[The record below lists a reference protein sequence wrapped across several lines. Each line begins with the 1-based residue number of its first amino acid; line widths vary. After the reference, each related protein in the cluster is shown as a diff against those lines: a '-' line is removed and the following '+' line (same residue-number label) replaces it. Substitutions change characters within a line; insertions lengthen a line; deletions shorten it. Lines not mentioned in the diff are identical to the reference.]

1 MQNAK
6 EEPKSVQE
14 KDEFIVE
21 DSKFKVSDWGY
32 RHKQCILLFLALTT
46 AYSMRACMGMALV
59 VMTDIEPLN
68 ISNSTASKRSINN
81 SVGVTLNISDIDS
94 LINYTN
100 VENGK
105 GNGFLHS
112 LLLIPPYPT
121 FQWNKKIQD
130 TVQSSF
136 FWGYMLTQ
144 IPAGTLAHHFG
155 AKYLLTAALLINGV
169 ISFCLPWAALYGGWV
184 LTGIFRFVQGL
195 SQACII
201 PGMHTMFGK
210 WAPLEERG
218 RMAAFAYGGQALGA
232 VLGFP
237 VTGFISSTFLGWPG
251 IFRFYGML
259 VGFVGGLL
267 WWLGADSPAKHKYI
281 SAAERHYIETSLGQ
295 VGDAGKKKQAVPWS
309 KILRCRGLYAIMLA
323 HIGQTWCQLTLF
335 TEVPAY
341 MDKVMGVNIKANG
354 LLSALPFLLMWFTNF
369 FFSWLSDMLI
379 VKKVF
384 SVTVA
389 RKVANCTGAIPAS
402 ICFVLLAHSSKDIY
416 AVEALLCIICSF
428 KIACTVGFQ
437 VNHIDISPNFSG
449 TMMGMTNFVANL
461 FGSVAPLVAGFILTD
476 VTDEYLWRK
485 VFYLAA
491 IIYFSTNAAYV
502 IMGTGELADWNEPEE
517 EKDLPEMER
526 MMNEK
531 ELENK

>member
-1 MQNAK
+1 MQNGK
-6 EEPKSVQE
+6 DNMESVQDKSE
-14 KDEFIVE
+14 IIID
-21 DSKFKVSDWGY
+21 DCKVSDWGY
-32 RHKQCILLFLALTT
+32 RHKQCILLFLALTS
-46 AYSMRACMGMALV
+46 AYSMRTCMGMALV
-59 VMTDIEPLN
+59 VMTDIEPIN
-68 ISNSTASKRSINN
+68 TSNTSALKRSINDSN
-81 SVGVTLNISDIDS
+81 ISMLNLNTSNLDYEINDTNVGVVNETS
-94 LINYTN
+94 
-100 VENGK
+100 
-105 GNGFLHS
+105 FLHS

-121 FQWNKKIQD
+121 FKWNKKIQD

-144 IPAGTLAHHFG
+144 IPAGTIAHHFG
-155 AKYLLTAALLINGV
+155 AKYLLTGAMLINGV
-169 ISFCLPWAALYGGWV
+169 LSFCLPWASSYGGWI

-195 SQACII
+195 AQACII

-218 RMAAFAYGGQALGA
+218 RMTAFAYSGQALGA

-237 VTGFISSTFLGWPG
+237 VAGFISSSFLGWPG
-251 IFRFYGML
+251 IFRFYGVLLTL
-259 VGFVGGLL
+259 VGGFL
-267 WWLGADSPAKHKYI
+267 WWLSADSPAQHKYI
-281 SAAERHYIETSLGQ
+281 SAAERYYIESSLGQ
-295 VGDAGKKKQAVPWS
+295 VGDAGKKKQAVPWV

-323 HIGQTWCQLTLF
+323 HIGQTWCQVTLF
-335 TEVPAY
+335 AEVPAY
-341 MDKVMGVNIKANG
+341 MDKVMGVNVKANG
-354 LLSALPFLLMWFTNF
+354 LLSALPFLIMWFASF

-379 VKKVF
+379 VRKVF

-389 RKVANCTGAIPAS
+389 RKLANSTGAIPAS
-402 ICFVLLAHSSKDIY
+402 IFFIILAHTSRNIY
-416 AVEALLCIICSF
+416 IVETLLCIICAF
-428 KIACTVGFQ
+428 KIACSVGFQ

-449 TMMGMTNFVANL
+449 TMMGMTNFMANC
-461 FGSVAPLVAGFILTD
+461 FGSIAPMVAGFILTD

-526 MMNEK
+526 MMKDK
-531 ELENK
+531 ELEKK